1 MRIKSSHMSVEVE
14 VLLISLGFTAIVSNV
29 VKSWIEKRFI
39 IQVNYMVSATKLSYL
54 KMLIT

>member
-14 VLLISLGFTAIVSNV
+14 VLLISLGFTAVVLNV